1 MPHIYNATTY
11 IYMLYVCQG
20 MDRLVIQNS
29 EVASFHFEQIIF
41 NKFHI
46 LLIMIDINIYK
57 TINHDRHSMSLSV
70 HPSHAGPG

>member
-1 MPHIYNATTY
+1 M
-11 IYMLYVCQG
+11 YMLYVCQG

-29 EVASFHFEQIIF
+29 EVACFHFEQIIS

-57 TINHDRHSMSLSV
+57 TINHDRNSMSLIF
-70 HPSHAGPG
+70 HLGHAEPGYIPIKQYRS